1 VPLTVLLHTP
11 PAVLMR
17 VMEQEQLMRVIAQEQ
32 LTTQVQV
39 CLLQ

>member
-1 VPLTVLLHTP
+1 
-11 PAVLMR
+11 MR